1 MKRRMLILGCAVAA
15 LFAARPAAADE
26 LKLIM
31 TTIAQPTSPISQ
43 QTYHEWA
50 DRINAEGKG
59 VVQIDVRDG
68 YALASSQ
75 NFYDRLLSDVMQ
87 ISFGSLNYLAGKFK
101 LSEVMALPF
110 VMDSAEQESVV
121 FWRLYK
127 TGMLNSE
134 FDQIVPLF
142 MQAFPPVSMHLVKP
156 PTKPLDDISGLK
168 FIASGKIPTEVV
180 QRLGGSPLS
189 IGLTDSYQ
197 ALQRGT
203 ADGIDFPM
211 AALPDFKLDEVTHY
225 HITAAFGG
233 GPGGVW
239 MAKAKYDALPDNV
252 KKILMDNSGE
262 AQSRRAGQILDNLG
276 AQVRADLSHKVGQ
289 TVVSLTADQKKK
301 WGAALEPIADEWAAT
316 DPAHKAVLAKARE
329 LAAQVKTTTP
339 P

>member
-1 MKRRMLILGCAVAA
+1 MLCRSLSLVCVMVALLA
-15 LFAARPAAADE
+15 SRAASADE

-31 TTIAQPTSPISQ
+31 TTIAQPTSPVGQ

-50 DRINAEGKG
+50 DRINAQGKG
-59 VVQIDVRDG
+59 IVQIDVRDG
-68 YALASSQ
+68 FTLANSQ
-75 NFYDRLLSDVMQ
+75 NFYDRLLSNVMQ

-101 LSEVMALPF
+101 LSEVIALPF
-110 VMDSAEQESVV
+110 VMTSAEQESVV

-127 TGMLNSE
+127 TGMLDSE

-142 MQAFPPVSMHLVKP
+142 FQAFPPVSMHLVKA
-156 PTKPLDDISGLK
+156 PTKPLTDISGLK

-211 AALPDFKLDEVTHY
+211 AALPDFKLDEVTTY

-239 MAKAKYDALPDNV
+239 MAKAKYDALPANGR
-252 KKILMDNSGE
+252 KILDDNSGE
-262 AQSRRAGQILDNLG
+262 AQSRRAGVILDQLG
-276 AQVRADLSHKVGQ
+276 AKVKADLSGRAGQ
-289 TVVSLTADQKKK
+289 SVVSLSDEQTKK
-301 WGAALEPIADEWAAT
+301 WGAALRPVAEDWAAT
-316 DPAHKAVLAKARE
+316 DDAHRQVLAKVRE
-329 LAAQVKTTTP
+329 LAAQVQTTTK
-339 P
+339 

>member
-1 MKRRMLILGCAVAA
+1 MLCRSLSLVCVMVALLA
-15 LFAARPAAADE
+15 SRAASADE

-31 TTIAQPTSPISQ
+31 TTIAQPTPPIGQ

-50 DRINAEGKG
+50 DRINAQGKG
-59 VVQIDVRDG
+59 IVQIDVRDG
-68 YALASSQ
+68 FTLANSQ
-75 NFYDRLLSDVMQ
+75 NFYDRLLSNVMQ

-101 LSEVMALPF
+101 LSEVIALPF
-110 VMDSAEQESVV
+110 VMTSAEQESVV

-127 TGMLNSE
+127 TGMLDSE

-142 MQAFPPVSMHLVKP
+142 FQAFPPVSMHLVKA
-156 PTKPLDDISGLK
+156 PTKPLTDISGLK

-211 AALPDFKLDEVTHY
+211 AALPDFKLDEVTTY

-239 MAKAKYDALPDNV
+239 MAKAKYDALPANV
-252 KKILMDNSGE
+252 RKILDDNSGE
-262 AQSRRAGQILDNLG
+262 AQSRRAGVILDQLG
-276 AQVRADLSHKVGQ
+276 AKVKADLSGRAGQ
-289 TVVSLTADQKKK
+289 SVVSLSDEQTKK
-301 WGAALEPIADEWAAT
+301 WGAALRPVAEDWAAT
-316 DPAHKAVLAKARE
+316 DDAHRQVLAKVRE
-329 LAAQVKTTTP
+329 LAAQVQTTTK
-339 P
+339 